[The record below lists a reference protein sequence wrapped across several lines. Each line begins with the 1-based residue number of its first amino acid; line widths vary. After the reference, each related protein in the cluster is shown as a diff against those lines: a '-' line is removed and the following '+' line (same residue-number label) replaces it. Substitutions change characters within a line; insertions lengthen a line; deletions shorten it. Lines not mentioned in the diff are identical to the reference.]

1 MHAVNNLKFLLVEVK
16 ENTLPRLTQG
26 SAIICICLFAERSVT
41 HFKQELILIYN
52 TNDMHIY
59 IYIHNEKSSQYA
71 INFTSG
77 IPVCGLSS
85 TLSWHGTAENG

>member
-59 IYIHNEKSSQYA
+59 IYIY
-71 INFTSG
+71 
-77 IPVCGLSS
+77 P
-85 TLSWHGTAENG
+85 